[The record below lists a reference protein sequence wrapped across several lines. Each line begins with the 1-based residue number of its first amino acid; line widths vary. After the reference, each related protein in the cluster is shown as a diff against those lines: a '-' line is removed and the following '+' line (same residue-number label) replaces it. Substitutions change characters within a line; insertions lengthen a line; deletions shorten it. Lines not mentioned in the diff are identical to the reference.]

1 MQILQKNYEKGEK
14 ILKSGFLLRPKLQEQ
29 SWHHY
34 KSNPI

>member
-1 MQILQKNYEKGEK
+1 MQILQKKK
-14 ILKSGFLLRPKLQEQ
+14 FLKSGFLLRPKLQEQ